1 MMEKKFIDSLKE
13 IEEIEKSTPVEEF
26 IPFKSTYEAIY
37 DSAMSHSDKT
47 AISFFLSGDDYKNSI
62 EVTYKDLIS
71 NITRTANFFHSLGL
85 REDDTVAFVLPNL
98 PETHYVLWGAEAACR
113 VFAVNSLLDAEKIRE
128 LVNATEAKAVV
139 TMAPIIGSDLWEK
152 VSSIATE
159 LYHTRF
165 LIGVDITHYVP
176 SFPETMKAEINEKIR
191 VNMELLEN
199 IEYFDLVHEIR
210 EIDGEQLK
218 FDRTY
223 QEDTVSSM
231 FCTGGTTG
239 LPKIAQRTH
248 RNEIFDASAVKTFS
262 QEVFNSEAVILAGVP
277 LLHVTGAL
285 ATGLVSFMSGGS
297 LVMTTPSGYR
307 GQNVF
312 SQIWN
317 IVEHYRVTAMIG
329 VPTVYAHLLN
339 IPLTGQDIS
348 SLEYCMC
355 GSAPFPTALY
365 REFANYIDAEVIEAY
380 GLTEGTCI
388 SSGTPPGIKEKIGSI
403 GLRLPHQKMA
413 CAHIEENRVIGICD
427 TNEVGALL
435 IRGPDVFMG
444 YLQPIHNQDIWVT
457 DSNGDTWFNTGD
469 LARQDKDGYF
479 WLTGRKKEIIV
490 RGGHN
495 IEPKMIEEV
504 LCQHPQVSLAAAV
517 GQPDAYAGEIP
528 TCYVQLLEGANI
540 EEEELL
546 KFAQENIFER
556 AAIPKRIHILD
567 SIPITP
573 VGKVFK
579 PALESMEIRRCIVR
593 EAENIHQDTSFE
605 VKIVES
611 SPHGKSAHVIL
622 TSWKDNDIESLK
634 KSLAHYSFNVTLE
647 M

>member
-1 MMEKKFIDSLKE
+1 
-13 IEEIEKSTPVEEF
+13 
-26 IPFKSTYEAIY
+26 
-37 DSAMSHSDKT
+37 
-47 AISFFLSGDDYKNSI
+47 
-62 EVTYKDLIS
+62 
-71 NITRTANFFHSLGL
+71 
-85 REDDTVAFVLPNL
+85 
-98 PETHYVLWGAEAACR
+98 
-113 VFAVNSLLDAEKIRE
+113 
-128 LVNATEAKAVV
+128 
-139 TMAPIIGSDLWEK
+139 
-152 VSSIATE
+152 
-159 LYHTRF
+159 
-165 LIGVDITHYVP
+165 
-176 SFPETMKAEINEKIR
+176 
-191 VNMELLEN
+191 
-199 IEYFDLVHEIR
+199 
-210 EIDGEQLK
+210 
-218 FDRTY
+218 
-223 QEDTVSSM
+223 
-231 FCTGGTTG
+231 
-239 LPKIAQRTH
+239 
-248 RNEIFDASAVKTFS
+248 
-262 QEVFNSEAVILAGVP
+262 
-277 LLHVTGAL
+277 
-285 ATGLVSFMSGGS
+285 
-297 LVMTTPSGYR
+297 
-307 GQNVF
+307 
-312 SQIWN
+312 
-317 IVEHYRVTAMIG
+317 
-329 VPTVYAHLLN
+329 
-339 IPLTGQDIS
+339 
-348 SLEYCMC
+348 
-355 GSAPFPTALY
+355 
-365 REFANYIDAEVIEAY
+365 
-380 GLTEGTCI
+380 
-388 SSGTPPGIKEKIGSI
+388 
-403 GLRLPHQKMA
+403 
-413 CAHIEENRVIGICD
+413 
-427 TNEVGALL
+427 
-435 IRGPDVFMG
+435 MG

>member
-1 MMEKKFIDSLKE
+1 MMEKKFIDSLQE

-277 LLHVTGAL
+277 LFHVTGAL
-285 ATGLVSFMSGGS
+285 ATGLVGVSTENGKNSTLRNF
-297 LVMTTPSGYR
+297 
-307 GQNVF
+307 
-312 SQIWN
+312 
-317 IVEHYRVTAMIG
+317 VE
-329 VPTVYAHLLN
+329 
-339 IPLTGQDIS
+339 
-348 SLEYCMC
+348 
-355 GSAPFPTALY
+355 
-365 REFANYIDAEVIEAY
+365 
-380 GLTEGTCI
+380 
-388 SSGTPPGIKEKIGSI
+388 
-403 GLRLPHQKMA
+403 
-413 CAHIEENRVIGICD
+413 
-427 TNEVGALL
+427 
-435 IRGPDVFMG
+435 
-444 YLQPIHNQDIWVT
+444 YLQN
-457 DSNGDTWFNTGD
+457 
-469 LARQDKDGYF
+469 
-479 WLTGRKKEIIV
+479 
-490 RGGHN
+490 
-495 IEPKMIEEV
+495 
-504 LCQHPQVSLAAAV
+504 
-517 GQPDAYAGEIP
+517 
-528 TCYVQLLEGANI
+528 
-540 EEEELL
+540 
-546 KFAQENIFER
+546 
-556 AAIPKRIHILD
+556 
-567 SIPITP
+567 
-573 VGKVFK
+573 
-579 PALESMEIRRCIVR
+579 
-593 EAENIHQDTSFE
+593 
-605 VKIVES
+605 
-611 SPHGKSAHVIL
+611 
-622 TSWKDNDIESLK
+622 
-634 KSLAHYSFNVTLE
+634 
-647 M
+647 

>member
-1 MMEKKFIDSLKE
+1 M
-13 IEEIEKSTPVEEF
+13 
-26 IPFKSTYEAIY
+26 
-37 DSAMSHSDKT
+37 
-47 AISFFLSGDDYKNSI
+47 G
-62 EVTYKDLIS
+62 
-71 NITRTANFFHSLGL
+71 
-85 REDDTVAFVLPNL
+85 
-98 PETHYVLWGAEAACR
+98 
-113 VFAVNSLLDAEKIRE
+113 
-128 LVNATEAKAVV
+128 
-139 TMAPIIGSDLWEK
+139 
-152 VSSIATE
+152 
-159 LYHTRF
+159 
-165 LIGVDITHYVP
+165 
-176 SFPETMKAEINEKIR
+176 
-191 VNMELLEN
+191 
-199 IEYFDLVHEIR
+199 
-210 EIDGEQLK
+210 
-218 FDRTY
+218 
-223 QEDTVSSM
+223 
-231 FCTGGTTG
+231 
-239 LPKIAQRTH
+239 
-248 RNEIFDASAVKTFS
+248 
-262 QEVFNSEAVILAGVP
+262 
-277 LLHVTGAL
+277 
-285 ATGLVSFMSGGS
+285 
-297 LVMTTPSGYR
+297 
-307 GQNVF
+307 
-312 SQIWN
+312 
-317 IVEHYRVTAMIG
+317 
-329 VPTVYAHLLN
+329 
-339 IPLTGQDIS
+339 
-348 SLEYCMC
+348 
-355 GSAPFPTALY
+355 
-365 REFANYIDAEVIEAY
+365 
-380 GLTEGTCI
+380 
-388 SSGTPPGIKEKIGSI
+388 
-403 GLRLPHQKMA
+403 

-435 IRGPDVFMG
+435 IRGPNVFMG